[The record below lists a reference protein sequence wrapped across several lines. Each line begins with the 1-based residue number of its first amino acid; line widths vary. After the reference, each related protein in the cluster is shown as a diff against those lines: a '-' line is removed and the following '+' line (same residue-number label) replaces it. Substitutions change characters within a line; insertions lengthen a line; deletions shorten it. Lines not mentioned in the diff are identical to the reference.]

1 MEGVALVRT
10 SVDVDSALWRIVR
23 IRANRE
29 GITLMDAL
37 EQILRDFIKDHGKEY
52 DYTLEQTKRG

>member
-1 MEGVALVRT
+1 MVRT